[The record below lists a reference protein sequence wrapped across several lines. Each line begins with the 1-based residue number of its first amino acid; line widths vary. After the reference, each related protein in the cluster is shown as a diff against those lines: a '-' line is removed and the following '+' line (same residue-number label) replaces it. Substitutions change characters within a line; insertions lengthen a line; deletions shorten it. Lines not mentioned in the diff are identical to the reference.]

1 VPQVSVSEIFDVQET
16 ETCGLPDDL
25 GGNLVVIRAYPV
37 DLNIF
42 RGKDRYFY
50 QYQAIAERANFLRCV
65 LARRAGLQ

>member
-1 VPQVSVSEIFDVQET
+1 MPQVSVSEIFDVQET

-50 QYQAIAERANFLRCV
+50 QYQAYC
-65 LARRAGLQ
+65 